1 MWAVNKGTQYFAPK
15 VRKKFQLIILVDWVN
30 TDDNF
35 QMMKTLYK
43 ACRGYLE
50 WKQKNRP
57 GYKPW
62 IYPEQIN
69 YPKLL
74 VEQV

>member
-1 MWAVNKGTQYFAPK
+1 
-15 VRKKFQLIILVDWVN
+15 
-30 TDDNF
+30 
-35 QMMKTLYK
+35 MKTLYK
-43 ACRGYLE
+43 ACRGYAE